1 MARHVVP
8 LSDLKCRQAKV
19 DSGKKQKK
27 LFDGQGL
34 YLEVNSN
41 GSKRWRMKYR
51 QANGKEN
58 VLTFG
63 DYPAVSLAA
72 ARTEKE
78 EARSLIAQGKDPA
91 VEREIKRQAALQAQE
106 ETFEAIAKEWLE
118 NKKASWSEGYH
129 ERITNALKANAY
141 PFIGKLPIRQITGLL
156 VLNVVQKVEKRGAID
171 MAARVLGSIGQVFR
185 YAVGT
190 GRADADVTQGLVDFL
205 QEPPLVEHH
214 PHVDAQDIPEL
225 LRRMKSYSG
234 RPETIYAMRLMMHTF
249 PRTSELRWARWDEFD
264 FNEAIWRIPSQRMK
278 GRKRSKESGIEHEIP
293 LSTHVVDMLQELR
306 TITGRYQHLFPGIR
320 NPGTSVISGE
330 TINKALKI
338 MGYEGEQTGHGFRGL
353 ASTILNDANRFRAQ
367 AIDAILA
374 HKKKDKIEAAYN
386 HAQYMA
392 ERREI
397 LQWWS
402 DYLVKQARLEP
413 CKMRNS
419 KYQMTVTA
427 APA

>member
-1 MARHVVP
+1 MARPVVP

-19 DSGKKQKK
+19 EAGKKQKK
-27 LFDGQGL
+27 LFDGEGL
-34 YLEVNSN
+34 YLEVNAN
-41 GSKRWRMKYR
+41 GSKLWRMKYR
-51 QANGKEN
+51 QPNGKEST
-58 VLTFG
+58 LSFG
-63 DYPAVSLAA
+63 AYPAVTLAM

-78 EARSLIAQGKDPA
+78 EARALVAQGKDPA
-91 VEREIKRQAALQAQE
+91 IEREIKRQAALQAQE

-129 ERITNALKANAY
+129 DRISNALKANAY
-141 PFIGKLPIRQITGLL
+141 PFIGKMPIRQITGLL
-156 VLNVVQKVEKRGAID
+156 VLNVVQKVEKRGALD
-171 MAARVLGSIGQVFR
+171 MATRVLGSIGQVFR

-190 GRADADVTQGLVDFL
+190 GRADADVTQGLGDFL
-205 QEPPLVEHH
+205 QEAPLVQHH
-214 PHVDAQDIPEL
+214 PHIDQQDIPEL
-225 LRRMKSYSG
+225 MRRLQAYSG

-249 PRTSELRWARWDEFD
+249 PRTSELRWAQWSEFD
-264 FNEAIWRIPSQRMK
+264 FEEAVWRIPSQRMK
-278 GRKRSKESGIEHEIP
+278 GRKRAKASGVEHEVP
-293 LSTHVVDMLQELR
+293 LSTQVVAMLQDLNK
-306 TITGRYQHLFPGIR
+306 ITGRYQHLFPGMR
-320 NPGTSVISGE
+320 NPATSVISAE

-353 ASTILNDANRFRAQ
+353 ASTILNEANLFRAE

-402 DYLVKQARLEP
+402 DYLTKQSRPL
-413 CKMRNS
+413 KM
-419 KYQMTVTA
+419 VA
-427 APA
+427 